1 LYLKQSNSTIILL
14 RWSEHQSKISLLLSL
29 KVNIFFSINLHSF
42 PVDDKKLHNYFTN
55 FPFISYF
62 INLSC
67 YLRDIWVKIDETL
80 AESNIQNHSK
90 LTELLDDQYDLLMYI
105 DDVFQ
110 LQKEKINTVLANCL
124 LHYAIIPALLVPFTS
139 SKRVYLS
146 LKIISSLSH
155 RE

>member
-1 LYLKQSNSTIILL
+1 
-14 RWSEHQSKISLLLSL
+14 
-29 KVNIFFSINLHSF
+29 
-42 PVDDKKLHNYFTN
+42 VDEKKLQDYFTN
-55 FPFISYF
+55 FPFIGYF

-80 AESNIQNHSK
+80 AESNIQSHSR

-105 DDVFQ
+105 DDVFT

-139 SKRVYLS
+139 SKRVYYLS
-146 LKIISSLSH
+146 LRITLLINS
-155 RE
+155 RA